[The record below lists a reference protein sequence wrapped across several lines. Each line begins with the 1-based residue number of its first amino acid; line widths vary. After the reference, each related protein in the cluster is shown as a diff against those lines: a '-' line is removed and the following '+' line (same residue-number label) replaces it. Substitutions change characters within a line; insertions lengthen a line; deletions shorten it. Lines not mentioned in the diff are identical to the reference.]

1 MSFKVVQIWGMLV
14 PTIKDI
20 ANLAGVTFVT
30 VSRALNNEPGVSKET
45 RQKILEI
52 AKQINY
58 VPNLAAKRLVDRSS
72 NGIGLIWPKREEPF
86 FYRTCKQIQE
96 EASSRGYTVM
106 VSLADNEE
114 ALRSFQEYFID
125 RAVCWLSARKTP
137 EFIAAKEQFRGTIL
151 EVGGR
156 EGWKQEHA
164 HWLDI
169 DRKGA
174 VKLAMSHL
182 VELGH
187 TNIAFMGGH
196 SDKWLGYT
204 ESLVELGLEFRP
216 ELNVM
221 TLVANPDMP
230 QKVRDFTRHFRENG
244 ATAIVIDS
252 EGMLREFVKA
262 AYEEGVRIPEH
273 LSLVVYDDLPE
284 TQSMLPVSITTVGP
298 DIAGL
303 ARTIIDL
310 ITDEADAAK
319 EGSYFRKVMPT
330 ELKVRESTRSLG

>member
-1 MSFKVVQIWGMLV
+1 MLV

-20 ANLAGVTFVT
+20 AKLAGVTFVS
-30 VSRALNNEPGVSKET
+30 VSRALNNEPGVSEET
-45 RQKILEI
+45 RRKILDI

-86 FYRTCKQIQE
+86 FYRTCNQIQE

-106 VSLADNEE
+106 VSMAEREE
-114 ALRSFQEYFID
+114 ALRSFREYFIN
-125 RAVCWLSARKTP
+125 RAVCWLDRRKTP
-137 EFIAAKEQFRGTIL
+137 EYIAAKQQFNGTIL

-156 EGWKQEHA
+156 EGWNQENA

-182 VELGH
+182 FELGH
-187 TNIAFMGGH
+187 THIAFLGGH

-221 TLVANPDMP
+221 TLIGNPDMSL
-230 QKVRDFTRHFRENG
+230 KVRDFMRHFHEYG

-252 EGMLREFVKA
+252 EGLLREFVKA
-262 AYEEGVRIPEH
+262 AYAEGVRIPEQ

-284 TQSMLPVSITTVGP
+284 TQSLLPVAITTVGP
-298 DIAGL
+298 DIVEL

-310 ITDEADAAK
+310 ITDEADAAE
-319 EGSYFRKVMPT
+319 EGHFFRKVLTT
-330 ELKVRESTRSLG
+330 ELRVRESTRSTG

>member
-1 MSFKVVQIWGMLV
+1 MLV

-20 ANLAGVTFVT
+20 AKLAGVTFVS
-30 VSRALNNEPGVSKET
+30 VSRALNNEPGVSEET
-45 RQKILEI
+45 RRKILDI

-86 FYRTCKQIQE
+86 FYRTCNQIQE
-96 EASSRGYTVM
+96 EAAARGFTVM
-106 VSLADNEE
+106 VSFAEREE
-114 ALRSFQEYFID
+114 ALRSFREFFIG
-125 RAVCWLSARKTP
+125 RAICWLDKRSTP
-137 EFIAAKEQFRGTIL
+137 EYTEAKEQFRGKVL

-156 EGWKQEHA
+156 ERWKQENA

-174 VKLAMSHL
+174 IKQAMSHL
-182 VELGH
+182 FELGH
-187 TNIAFMGGH
+187 TRIAFLGGH

-204 ESLVELGLEFRP
+204 ESLVELGLEFSP

-221 TLVANPDMP
+221 TLVGNPDMP
-230 QKVRDFTRHFRENG
+230 QKVRDFVHNYSEYG

-252 EGMLREFVKA
+252 EAMLREFVKT
-262 AYEEGVRIPEH
+262 AYVEGVRIPEQ
-273 LSLVVYDDLPE
+273 LSVAVYDDVPE
-284 TQSMLPVSITTVGP
+284 TQSLLPIPITTVGP
-298 DIAGL
+298 DIVGL

-310 ITDEADAAK
+310 ITVEADAAE
-319 EGSYFRKVMPT
+319 EGLFFRKMIET
-330 ELKVRESTRSLG
+330 ELKVRESTRQWG